1 MKSFLIIDILGP
13 LLSWNSPLI
22 PPTFWVLMAM
32 EEWKVGLGGG
42 GGVRLGMGCGMG
54 LGEGGWSIAGRRGGM
69 LLYWFSLTVKG

>member
-1 MKSFLIIDILGP
+1 
-13 LLSWNSPLI
+13 
-22 PPTFWVLMAM
+22 MAM

-69 LLYWFSLTVKG
+69 LLSRLPFDSEKMFWIVTCLLEVFLPFEDFF